1 MMDKH
6 DKQHVLQ
13 KFPKFELSYVKTI
26 HNKVHSDIVV
36 AIPYGKKYYAWFS
49 YYKSNHVCFFL
60 EIGRNND
67 ITNIQIYPVCFH
79 KNLAENTVFYGTFL
93 ENRFFFIEN
102 IYYYKNKNVSLYPYQ
117 KKLKLL
123 QHIFENELKII
134 SFTNKDII
142 FGLPIMK
149 QNFYDLISII
159 PYLNYKI
166 YCIQF
171 RNLNQVHGAFNLVYK
186 NTTVSNA
193 YFEVRPS
200 IQNDIYEL
208 YCMDKNEKQF
218 YSYSVIPDYKTSV
231 MMNEIFRK
239 IKENV
244 NLDALEESDSE
255 DEFENVNEDK
265 FVNINIVKIMECS
278 FNKTHKKWVPLKIAY
293 NKELSLKSQIT
304 MIEKNNMN

>member
-1 MMDKH
+1 M
-6 DKQHVLQ
+6 DKQHILH

-26 HNKVHSDIVV
+26 HNKVHCDIVT

-49 YYKSNHVCFFL
+49 YYKNNHVCFFL

-67 ITNIQIYPVCFH
+67 ITNIEIHPVCFH
-79 KNLAENTVFYGTFL
+79 KNLAENTVFYGTFI

-102 IYYYKNKNVSLYPYQ
+102 VYYYKNKNISLYPYQ
-117 KKLKLL
+117 KKLKLI
-123 QHIFENELKII
+123 QYIFENELKMI

-142 FGLPIMK
+142 FGLPVMK

-171 RNLNQVHGAFNLVYK
+171 RNINQVHGASNLVYK
-186 NTTVSNA
+186 NTSANKA

-208 YCMDKNEKQF
+208 YCLDKGEKIF

-239 IKENV
+239 IKENI

-255 DEFENVNEDK
+255 DEFENVNQDK

-278 FNKTHKKWVPLKIAY
+278 FNKIHKKWVPIKIAY
-293 NKELSLKSQIT
+293 NKELSTKSQIT